1 MAFNLSVNPTAA
13 QAMGIGDG
21 VALNNEALRL
31 ESQGDLAGAE
41 HKHLE
46 TISVK
51 EAGLGTDHSTTAV
64 SYNGL
69 GELYLK
75 MERRDKAEEYLT
87 KALRVREHCG
97 PAADLA
103 VTRDNLGKLYEMKDD
118 LQAAQDIRLE
128 GAPDNIAC
136 GNYNCLKLQNLLSS
150 LSKCSA
156 CKAILY
162 CSQACQKADWKRHK
176 KYCRRR

>member
-1 MAFNLSVNPTAA
+1 MAFDLSVNPTAA

-46 TISVK
+46 AIRIT
-51 EAGLGTDHSTTAV
+51 EAGLGTDHFTPA
-64 SYNGL
+64 
-69 GELYLK
+69 
-75 MERRDKAEEYLT
+75 
-87 KALRVREHCG
+87 ALRVREHSG

-103 VTRDNLGKLYEMKDD
+103 VTRDNLGKLYEVKGD
-118 LQAAQDIRLE
+118 LQVAQDIRLE

-136 GNYNCLKLQNLLSS
+136 GNYNCPKFQNSLSS

-156 CKAILY
+156 CK
-162 CSQACQKADWKRHK
+162 KADWKRHK
-176 KYCRRR
+176 NYCRRR